1 LLAVFT
7 ERSIGTSV
15 IATSP
20 AEGLRTNRR

>member
-7 ERSIGTSV
+7 ERSIGTSA